1 MRTPITQ
8 SVLLASALSVTAL
21 ALQAETADAAK
32 RNRNSAQRDAVM
44 EQCIAKAQ
52 AEAPVVV
59 LGESGYRRAEIYKS
73 CMIQAGMRP

>member
-1 MRTPITQ
+1 MPSTGTR
-8 SVLLASALSVTAL
+8 SVMLVTAFSVAAL
-21 ALQAETADAAK
+21 AMQMETADAAK
-32 RNRNSAQRDAVM
+32 KGSQPSRRDAVM

-59 LGESGYRRAEIYKS
+59 LGESGYRRAAIYKS